1 MNRHINNLR
10 RAAGLGTISNSN
22 NRYEYITNTDELTRA
37 FMESKAD
44 LAYSLRKEAKRDR
57 YILNKAALQEDISK
71 TVTKTLLDNID
82 LLTQYAAAGIVSEVN
97 AALGGTAAGTKN
109 NRNSLASMLG
119 NKIGKAIV
127 EIPFKFMDEIWN
139 DANSDD

>member
-1 MNRHINNLR
+1 M
-10 RAAGLGTISNSN
+10 
-22 NRYEYITNTDELTRA
+22 
-37 FMESKAD
+37 
-44 LAYSLRKEAKRDR
+44 RKEAKRDR

-97 AALGGTAAGTKN
+97 AALGGAVAGTKN